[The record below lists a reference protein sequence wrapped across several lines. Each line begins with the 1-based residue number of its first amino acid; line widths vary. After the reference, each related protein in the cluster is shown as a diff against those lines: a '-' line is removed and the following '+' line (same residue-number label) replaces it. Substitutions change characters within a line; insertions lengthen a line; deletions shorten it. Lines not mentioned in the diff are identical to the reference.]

1 MEQVNP
7 IQKYENQRSIILSGA
22 FCSGPKKAPEFA
34 PGILHRNA
42 TFCLSFSNAKSSDSV
57 ENQSFS

>member
-1 MEQVNP
+1 MKINEVS
-7 IQKYENQRSIILSGA
+7 YFQRLFA
-22 FCSGPKKAPEFA
+22 VAPKKAPEFA